1 MNVNAS
7 RGNNKPAKVWIL
19 QPEINHYGV
28 AVWDEIINLGGADG
42 AYTLKVNGT
51 LSNGGAFGGGERD
64 YFVDCPLEN
73 FKRFGIGLSR
83 WPTVVQLFKADK
95 PDVLVMYANPR
106 NIDCWRIPKLCR
118 QLGIPVIMWS
128 KVHSYSRFAAVMKY
142 FKPHFFSRFDYAVC
156 YGESSREELLTY
168 RFPADRIYVAN
179 NTIDTRRIFS
189 DGARIIERGKVLRH
203 QAGLDGK
210 KVLLCIGRM
219 DPEKRHMDLL
229 KAWPQISALD
239 KDFVLVIVSGGPLL
253 QTIREKAKEID
264 AERIIVTGRVPEGDD
279 YAWISTCDIGIYPGA
294 VGLAIN
300 ISLAFAKPTIIA
312 DEYGAD
318 SEILL
323 EGVTGW
329 RFKRG
334 DLADMSRVVGDVLR
348 SPEKAARICENAR
361 VLMRDKIT
369 IDNMAR
375 NVDKAIRAA
384 LIS

>member
-1 MNVNAS
+1 
-7 RGNNKPAKVWIL
+7 VWIL

-28 AVWDEIINLGGADG
+28 AVWDEIIKLGKADG
-42 AYTLKVNGT
+42 AYDLKVNGT
-51 LSNGGAFGGGERD
+51 LSNGGAFGGGKRD
-64 YFVDCPLEN
+64 YFVDCPLVN
-73 FKRFGIGLSR
+73 FKRLGVGLSR
-83 WPTVVQLFKADK
+83 WITVDKLFHAGM

-106 NIDCWRIPKLCR
+106 NLDCWRIPKLCR
-118 QLGIPVIMWS
+118 KAGTRVIMWS
-128 KVHSYSRFAAVMKY
+128 KIHSYSRFAAVIKL
-142 FKPHFFSRFDYAVC
+142 FKPRFFSRFDYAVC
-156 YGESSREELLTY
+156 YGESSKSELLTY
-168 RFPADRIYVAN
+168 QFPADRIFVAN
-179 NTIDTRRIFS
+179 NTIDTRRIFC
-189 DGARIIERGKVLRH
+189 DGERIAARGKELRR

-210 KVLLCIGRM
+210 KILLCIGRM

-264 AERIIVTGRVPEGDD
+264 AERIIVAGRVPEGDD

-318 SEILL
+318 SEIIE

-334 DLADMSRVVGDVLR
+334 DLGDMSRAVGDVLR
-348 SPEKAARICENAR
+348 APEKVTRICKNAR

-384 LIS
+384 LTT